1 MIYKFVLV
9 SDEVEDFMRE
19 ISIDSEAK
27 FIDLNNAILDSVNY
41 TKDNLT
47 SFFLC
52 NEDWEKEQEI
62 TLMEMDTA
70 SDTDNYVMDDTVLSE
85 LLSDEGQ
92 KMLFVFDFMSDRA
105 FFMQLKEIVT
115 GKDLDAP
122 VCTKSKG
129 AAPEQIRMDNFGDLK
144 SNLGNDSIMDEN
156 FYGDEEFDADEL
168 DEDSFSDL
176 NFEDEYNDMK

>member
-1 MIYKFVLV
+1 MIYKFVLI
-9 SDEVEDFMRE
+9 SDEAEDFMRE

-52 NEDWEKEQEI
+52 NEAWEKEQEI

-122 VCTKSKG
+122 VCTKSTG
-129 AAPEQIRMDNFGDLK
+129 IAPEQIQMADFGDLK
-144 SNLGNDSIMDEN
+144 NTLGNDSAMDEN

-176 NFEDEYNDMK
+176 NFEDEYNDLK